1 VSLTYSTMYISH
13 PWRIYAARFNNNNN
27 NNIMTMMNLLAFFSS
42 YFQGSMCIFWL
53 LKMTLY
59 IFWKSYESKSRKKT
73 WTNIFYLSYL
83 SLLPC
88 CHHQS
93 NSASLHVD
101 TKENRIVFFFKA
113 SKLSL
118 HHALS
123 YNNKLSEWL
132 TSSLTFTLFFF
143 RPYTYNIPNCV
154 NIAVMEGAAS
164 YM

>member
-1 VSLTYSTMYISH
+1 LTYSTMYISH

-27 NNIMTMMNLLAFFSS
+27 NNIMTMMNLLVFFSLFS
-42 YFQGSMCIFWL
+42 RL
-53 LKMTLY
+53 DVY
-59 IFWKSYESKSRKKT
+59 ILFIKNDVIHFFASHMSQKKRQKKP
-73 WTNIFYLSYL
+73 WTNILYLSYF

-88 CHHQS
+88 CHHQG

-101 TKENRIVFFFKA
+101 TKESRIVFFFKA

-132 TSSLTFTLFFF
+132 TSSFTLTLFFF
-143 RPYTYNIPNCV
+143 GPTHTTFRT
-154 NIAVMEGAAS
+154 A
-164 YM
+164 